1 MPEALLNIEH
11 LDAYYG
17 KSHILQDVNL
27 QVHPGELV
35 VVVGRNGMGKTTLLK
50 SVMGLPPVLRTGSI
64 TFDGQE
70 TVGMPTHD
78 ITNLGIGYVPQ
89 GRMLFPSLSVDEH
102 LRFAWRQSGA
112 NSQWSPETV
121 YDLFPELNDRTH
133 ISGTLLSGG
142 EQQML
147 AIGRALVTNPLLLM
161 MDEPSEGLSTSVI
174 QRVEE
179 VCRQLSSSGMAI
191 LLIEQN
197 IDMAQSLA
205 QRAYVVVN
213 GRIDRELQSATLATD
228 PNQLIES
235 LGVSA
240 ATGELPPLQP
250 EGPEADAAIDASP
263 AKKVLAEPA
272 SEESLEAVIGA
283 TAPTLWS
290 RTGLAETR
298 APEKTAFTPPASDTR
313 SSVLQVSVADTI
325 DRAAYIAGTFDTKT
339 RDLLFIKSCLDRQ
352 RLRTITVD
360 LSTSRKPSP
369 AAISPTEVAR
379 HHPQGIGAVFTGDR
393 GSAVAGM
400 AQAFTRF
407 MAGRRDVGGI
417 ISAGGTGG
425 TALATP
431 AMRSLPVGL
440 PKVMVSTVASG
451 NVRQYVGPA
460 DICMIYSVT
469 DVAGINRISASV
481 LSNAAHA
488 LAGMIGFRQEADR
501 SWLPA
506 IGLTMFGVTT
516 PCVQA
521 VTNALKLRY
530 DCLVFHATGTGG
542 QSMEKLAESGMLAGV
557 IDITTT
563 EVADFL
569 VGGVMSAGED
579 RMGAFIR
586 SQIPY
591 VGSCG
596 ALDMVN
602 FEALDTV
609 PQRFKDR
616 NLYQHN
622 PQVTLMRTT
631 AAENQSFGRFI
642 AAKLNQMEGPVRF
655 LLPLKGVSLIDAP
668 GQPFHDPAADRM
680 LFDTLESEFRPGSNR
695 RLIKL
700 DMNINDPAFAKALV
714 DHFLE
719 IIPSGS
725 SGQKF

>member
-50 SVMGLPPVLRTGSI
+50 SIMGLPPLVRNGSI
-64 TFDGQE
+64 TFDDRE
-70 TVGMPTHD
+70 TIKMPTHD

-102 LRFAWRQSGA
+102 LRFAWRQGGA

-121 YDLFPELNDRTH
+121 YDLFPELNKRAQ

-161 MDEPSEGLSTSVI
+161 MDEPSEGLSTLVI

-197 IDMAQSLA
+197 IEMAQSLA
-205 QRAYVVVN
+205 QRAYVFVN
-213 GRIDRELQSATLATD
+213 GRVARELQATTLAAD
-228 PNQLIES
+228 PNLLSES
-235 LGVSA
+235 LGVTA
-240 ATGELPPLQP
+240 GTGDVPSMP
-250 EGPEADAAIDASP
+250 PEADVVSEGPAADM
-263 AKKVLAEPA
+263 VLEEPA
-272 SEESLEAVIGA
+272 SEESLDAVIGA

-290 RTGLAETR
+290 RTDLPEAP
-298 APEKTAFTPPASDTR
+298 APEKTTFTPPVSATH

-325 DRAAYIAGTFDTKT
+325 DRAAYIVGTFDTKA
-339 RDLLFIKSCLDRQ
+339 RDLLYIKSCLDRQ

-400 AQAFTRF
+400 ARAFTRF
-407 MAGRRDVGGI
+407 MAQRRDVGGI
-417 ISAGGTGG
+417 ISAGGSGG

-431 AMRSLPVGL
+431 AMQSLPVGL

-451 NVRQYVGPA
+451 NVRQYVGPS

-469 DVAGINRISASV
+469 DVAGINRISANV

-501 SWLPA
+501 SRLPA
-506 IGLTMFGVTT
+506 IGMTMFGVTT

-521 VTNALKLRY
+521 VSNALKMRY

-542 QSMEKLAESGMLAGV
+542 QSMEKLAESGMLEGI

-569 VGGVMSAGED
+569 VGGVMSADED
-579 RMGAFIR
+579 RMGAIIR

-602 FEALDTV
+602 FEALNTV
-609 PQRFKDR
+609 PREFRNR

-642 AAKLNQMEGPVRF
+642 AARLNQMEGPVRF
-655 LLPLKGVSLIDAP
+655 LLPLKGVSQIDAP
-668 GQPFHDPAADRM
+668 GQPFHDPVADRM
-680 LFDTLESEFRPGSNR
+680 LFDTLESEFQPGSNR

-700 DMNINDPAFAKALV
+700 DLNINEPAFAQALV
-714 DHFLE
+714 DNFLE
-719 IIPSGS
+719 IVAMKP
-725 SGQKF
+725 

>member
-50 SVMGLPPVLRTGSI
+50 SVLGLPPLLRTGSI
-64 TFDGQE
+64 SFDGQE
-70 TVGMPTHD
+70 TVKMPTHD

-89 GRMLFPSLSVDEH
+89 GRMLFPSLTVDEH
-102 LRFAWRQSGA
+102 LRFAWRRSGA

-121 YDLFPELNDRTH
+121 YDLFPELNQRAH

-161 MDEPSEGLSTSVI
+161 MDEPSEGLSITVI

-179 VCRQLSSSGMAI
+179 VCRHLSTSGMAI

-197 IDMAQSLA
+197 IEMAQSLA
-205 QRAYVVVN
+205 QRAYVFVN
-213 GRIDRELQSATLATD
+213 GRIARELPAATLAAD
-228 PNQLIES
+228 QNLLIES
-235 LGVSA
+235 LGVTA
-240 ATGELPPLQP
+240 GTGDLPPVQP
-250 EGPEADAAIDASP
+250 EEPEADAALEKP
-263 AKKVLAEPA
+263 AAEEIP
-272 SEESLEAVIGA
+272 EAVVGA

-290 RTGLAETR
+290 STGLPEVQ
-298 APEKTAFTPPASDTR
+298 PSEKTTLTPPASETH
-313 SSVLQVSVADTI
+313 SAVLQVSVADTI
-325 DRAAYIAGTFDTKT
+325 DRAAYIAGTFDTKA

-417 ISAGGTGG
+417 ISAGGSGG
-425 TALATP
+425 TALVTP

-451 NVRQYVGPA
+451 NVRQYVGPS

-469 DVAGINRISASV
+469 DVAGINRISANV

-501 SWLPA
+501 SRLPA

-521 VTNALKLRY
+521 VAKALKMRY

-542 QSMEKLAESGMLAGV
+542 QSMEKLAESGMLEGV

-579 RMGAFIR
+579 RMGAIIR
-586 SQIPY
+586 SQLPY

-609 PQRFKDR
+609 PQKFKDR

-631 AAENQSFGRFI
+631 AAENQAFGRFI
-642 AAKLNQMEGPVRF
+642 AAKLNQMEGPVCF

-668 GQPFHDPAADRM
+668 DKPFHDPAADRM
-680 LFDTLESEFRPGSNR
+680 LFDTLESEFRPGPNR
-695 RLIKL
+695 QLIKL
-700 DMNINDPAFAKALV
+700 DVNINDPAFAKALV
-714 DHFLE
+714 DYFLD

-725 SGQKF
+725 SGH

>member
-1 MPEALLNIEH
+1 MSEALLTIHH

-17 KSHILQDVNL
+17 KSHILQDLNL
-27 QVHPGELV
+27 RVDPGELV

-50 SVMGLPPVLRTGSI
+50 SVMGLPPVVRTGSI
-64 TFDGQE
+64 VFDGRE
-70 TVGMPTHD
+70 TISMPTHD
-78 ITNLGIGYVPQ
+78 ITTLGIGYVPQ
-89 GRMLFPSLSVDEH
+89 GRLLFPSLTVDEH
-102 LRFAWRQSGA
+102 LRFAWRHNGVGSR
-112 NSQWSPETV
+112 WSPDAV
-121 YDLFPELNDRTH
+121 YTLFPELRQRAD

-161 MDEPSEGLSTSVI
+161 MDEPSEGLSVAVI
-174 QRVEE
+174 QRVEA
-179 VCRQLSSSGMAI
+179 VCRQLSADGMAI
-191 LLIEQN
+191 LLVEQN
-197 IDMAQSLA
+197 IEMAHALA

-213 GRIDRELQSATLATD
+213 GGISQELSAATLAADATLL
-228 PNQLIES
+228 QQA
-235 LGVSA
+235 LGISA
-240 ATGELPPLQP
+240 GSAGRPIKPPEEMAPAPHAPQP
-250 EGPEADAAIDASP
+250 EALPEAVVGAA
-263 AKKVLAEPA
+263 
-272 SEESLEAVIGA
+272 
-283 TAPTLWS
+283 APTRWRSGVLVAPPPPQTVT
-290 RTGLAETR
+290 TGLR
-298 APEKTAFTPPASDTR
+298 AKTPRPP
-313 SSVLQVSVADTI
+313 VLQVSVADTI
-325 DRAAYIAGTFDTKT
+325 DRAAYIVGTFDTKA

-379 HHPQGIGAVFTGDR
+379 HHPQGVDAVFTGDR

-400 AQAFTRF
+400 ALALTRF

-431 AMRSLPVGL
+431 AMQSLPVGL

-469 DVAGINRISASV
+469 DVAGINRISAKV

-488 LAGMIGFRQEADR
+488 LAGMIGFRQAQDHSR
-501 SWLPA
+501 LPA

-521 VTNALKLRY
+521 VTQALKMRY

-542 QSMEKLAESGMLAGV
+542 QSMEKLAESGMLAGI
-557 IDITTT
+557 IDVTTT
-563 EVADFL
+563 EVADFI

-579 RMGAFIR
+579 RMGAVIR
-586 SQIPY
+586 SRVPY

-602 FEALDTV
+602 FQAINTV
-609 PQRFKDR
+609 PPAFKDR

-631 AAENQSFGRFI
+631 AAENREFARFM
-642 AAKLNQMEGPVRF
+642 AAKLNLMEGPVRF

-668 GQPFHDPAADRM
+668 GKPFFDPEADRA
-680 LFDTLESEFRPGSNR
+680 LFEALEREFRPGPDR

-700 DMNINDPAFAKALV
+700 DLNINDPAFAEALV
-714 DHFLE
+714 DHFLD
-719 IIPSGS
+719 IVSAGPTGY
-725 SGQKF
+725 

>member
-1 MPEALLNIEH
+1 
-11 LDAYYG
+11 
-17 KSHILQDVNL
+17 
-27 QVHPGELV
+27 
-35 VVVGRNGMGKTTLLK
+35 
-50 SVMGLPPVLRTGSI
+50 
-64 TFDGQE
+64 
-70 TVGMPTHD
+70 
-78 ITNLGIGYVPQ
+78 
-89 GRMLFPSLSVDEH
+89 
-102 LRFAWRQSGA
+102 
-112 NSQWSPETV
+112 
-121 YDLFPELNDRTH
+121 
-133 ISGTLLSGG
+133 
-142 EQQML
+142 
-147 AIGRALVTNPLLLM
+147 
-161 MDEPSEGLSTSVI
+161 
-174 QRVEE
+174 
-179 VCRQLSSSGMAI
+179 MAH
-191 LLIEQN
+191 
-197 IDMAQSLA
+197 SLA
-205 QRAYVVVN
+205 QRAYVFVN
-213 GRIDRELQSATLATD
+213 GRIARELSAATLAAD
-228 PNQLIES
+228 QNLLPES
-235 LGVSA
+235 LGVTAGTSDSLSQQPGGPQADEA
-240 ATGELPPLQP
+240 A
-250 EGPEADAAIDASP
+250 D
-263 AKKVLAEPA
+263 EPA
-272 SEESLEAVIGA
+272 AEEIPAAVVGA

-290 RTGLAETR
+290 SAGLPEIQAPADKSFPPLVSETR
-298 APEKTAFTPPASDTR
+298 SA
-313 SSVLQVSVADTI
+313 VLQVSVADTI
-325 DRAAYIAGTFDTKT
+325 DRAAYIAGTFDTKA

-379 HHPQGIGAVFTGDR
+379 HHPEGIGAVFTGDR

-417 ISAGGTGG
+417 ISAGGSGG
-425 TALATP
+425 TALVTP
-431 AMRSLPVGL
+431 AMRSLPVGV

-451 NVRQYVGPA
+451 NVRQYVGPS

-501 SWLPA
+501 SRLPA

-521 VTNALKLRY
+521 VTKALKMRY

-542 QSMEKLAESGMLAGV
+542 QSMEKLAESGMLEGV

-579 RMGAFIR
+579 RMGAVIR

-616 NLYQHN
+616 HLYQHN

-631 AAENQSFGRFI
+631 AAEHQSCGRFI
-642 AAKLNQMEGPVRF
+642 AGKLNQMAGPVRF
-655 LLPLKGVSLIDAP
+655 FLPLKGVSLIDAP

-695 RLIKL
+695 RLVKL
-700 DMNINDPAFAKALV
+700 DLNINEPAFAKALV

-719 IIPSGS
+719 IVRM
-725 SGQKF
+725 QQ

>member
-1 MPEALLNIEH
+1 MNIEH

-17 KSHILQDVNL
+17 KSHILQGVNL
-27 QVHPGELV
+27 QVHPGELI

-50 SVMGLPPVLRTGSI
+50 SVMGLPPLSRTGTI
-64 TFDGQE
+64 LFDAQE
-70 TVGMPTHD
+70 TIDRPTHE
-78 ITNLGIGYVPQ
+78 IASLGIGYVPQ
-89 GRMLFPSLSVDEH
+89 GRMLFPSLTVDEH
-102 LRFAWRQSGA
+102 LSFAWRRSEQ
-112 NSQWSPETV
+112 NSQWSPQTV
-121 YDLFPELNDRTH
+121 YDLFPELEKRIH
-133 ISGTLLSGG
+133 ISGNLLSGG

-147 AIGRALVTNPLLLM
+147 AIGRALVTNPQLLM
-161 MDEPSEGLSTSVI
+161 MDEPSEGLSVLVI

-179 VCRQLSSSGMAI
+179 VCRHLSSRGMAI

-197 IDMAQSLA
+197 LEMTQSLA
-205 QRAYVVVN
+205 HRVYIFVN
-213 GRIDRELQSATLATD
+213 GRIARDLPAADLTADQHLLQ
-228 PNQLIES
+228 QM
-235 LGVSA
+235 LGVTAGS
-240 ATGELPPLQP
+240 GDLSSEQP
-250 EGPEADAAIDASP
+250 EEPEADETLDEVAA
-263 AKKVLAEPA
+263 
-272 SEESLEAVIGA
+272 EEIPEAVVGA
-283 TAPTLWS
+283 TAPTAWS
-290 RTGLAETR
+290 SAGLPEAR
-298 APEKTAFTPPASDTR
+298 APESTTLTPPLSETQSA
-313 SSVLQVSVADTI
+313 VLQVSVADTI
-325 DRAAYIAGTFDTKT
+325 DRAAYIAGTFDTKA

-379 HHPQGIGAVFTGDR
+379 HHPEGIGAVFTGDR
-393 GSAVAGM
+393 GTAVAGM

-417 ISAGGTGG
+417 ISAGGSGG
-425 TALATP
+425 TALVTP
-431 AMRSLPVGL
+431 AMRSLPVGV

-451 NVRQYVGPA
+451 NVRQYVGPS

-469 DVAGINRISASV
+469 DVAGINRISANV

-501 SWLPA
+501 SRLPA

-521 VTNALKLRY
+521 VTKALKMRY

-542 QSMEKLAESGMLAGV
+542 QSMEKLAESGMLEGV
-557 IDITTT
+557 IDVTTT

-569 VGGVMSAGED
+569 MGGVMSAGED
-579 RMGAFIR
+579 RMGAIIR

-609 PQRFKDR
+609 PQKFKDR

-631 AAENQSFGRFI
+631 AAENQKIGHFI

-668 GQPFHDPAADRM
+668 GKPFQDPAADLM
-680 LFDTLESEFRPGSNR
+680 LFDTLESEFQPGPNR

-700 DMNINDPAFAKALV
+700 DMNINDPAFAKGLV
-714 DHFLE
+714 DNFLD
-719 IIPSGS
+719 IIHNPDEPEL
-725 SGQKF
+725 KIED

>member
-121 YDLFPELNDRTH
+121 YDLFPELNDRAH

-147 AIGRALVTNPLLLM
+147 AIGRALVTNPLLLL
-161 MDEPSEGLSTSVI
+161 MDEPSEGLSGLVI

-179 VCRQLSSSGMAI
+179 VCRHLSSSGMAI

-290 RTGLAETR
+290 RSGLPETR

-469 DVAGINRISASV
+469 DVAGINRISATV

-501 SWLPA
+501 SRLPA

-521 VTNALKLRY
+521 VTNALKQRY

-542 QSMEKLAESGMLAGV
+542 QSMEKLAESGMLEGV

-602 FEALDTV
+602 FEAIDTV
-609 PQRFKDR
+609 PQKFKDR

-631 AAENQSFGRFI
+631 AAENQAFGRFI

-695 RLIKL
+695 RLVKL
-700 DMNINDPAFAKALV
+700 DLNINEPAFAKALV

-719 IIPSGS
+719 IVRM
-725 SGQKF
+725 Q

>member
-1 MPEALLNIEH
+1 MSEALLDIEH

-50 SVMGLPPVLRTGSI
+50 SVMGLPPLLRTGSI

-70 TVGMPTHD
+70 TVKMPTHD

-89 GRMLFPSLSVDEH
+89 GRMLFPSLTVDEH
-102 LRFAWRQSGA
+102 LRFAWRQSVA

-121 YDLFPELNDRTH
+121 YELFPELNKRTH

-161 MDEPSEGLSTSVI
+161 MDEPSEGLSITVI

-197 IDMAQSLA
+197 IEMAQSLA
-205 QRAYVVVN
+205 QRAYVFVN
-213 GRIDRELQSATLATD
+213 GRIARELPAATLEAEQ
-228 PNQLIES
+228 NLLQES
-235 LGVSA
+235 LGVTTGTGDLPSQQRWEPQADEAAEESA
-240 ATGELPPLQP
+240 AEEIP
-250 EGPEADAAIDASP
+250 AA
-263 AKKVLAEPA
+263 V
-272 SEESLEAVIGA
+272 VGA

-290 RTGLAETR
+290 SAGLPEIQASENKTLSPLVSETR
-298 APEKTAFTPPASDTR
+298 SA
-313 SSVLQVSVADTI
+313 VLQVSVAETI
-325 DRAAYIAGTFDTKT
+325 DRAAYIAGTFDTKA

-379 HHPQGIGAVFTGDR
+379 HHPEGIGAVFTGDR

-407 MAGRRDVGGI
+407 MAGRRDMGGI
-417 ISAGGTGG
+417 ISAGGSGG
-425 TALATP
+425 TALVTP
-431 AMRSLPVGL
+431 AMRSLPVGV

-451 NVRQYVGPA
+451 NVRQYVGPS

-501 SWLPA
+501 SRLPA

-521 VTNALKLRY
+521 VTKALKMRY

-542 QSMEKLAESGMLAGV
+542 QSMEKLAESGMLEGV

-579 RMGAFIR
+579 RMGAIIR

-602 FEALDTV
+602 FEAFDTV
-609 PQRFKDR
+609 PQKFKDR

-680 LFDTLESEFRPGSNR
+680 LFDTLESELRPGPNR

-700 DMNINDPAFAKALV
+700 DMNINDPAFAKTLV

-719 IIPSGS
+719 IVLTPGS
-725 SGQKF
+725 AGN

>member
-1 MPEALLNIEH
+1 MAEPLLNIEH

-27 QVHPGELV
+27 QVQPGELI

-50 SVMGLPPVLRTGSI
+50 SVMGLPPLTRTGTI
-64 TFDGQE
+64 LFDDQE
-70 TVGMPTHD
+70 TINRPTHEIAD
-78 ITNLGIGYVPQ
+78 MGIGYVPQ
-89 GRMLFPSLSVDEH
+89 GRMLFPSLTVDEH
-102 LRFAWRQSGA
+102 LRFAWRRSEA

-121 YDLFPELNDRTH
+121 YDLFPELKERSH

-147 AIGRALVTNPLLLM
+147 AIGRALVTNPILLM
-161 MDEPSEGLSTSVI
+161 MDEPSEGLSVLVI

-179 VCRQLSSSGMAI
+179 VCRHLSAGGMAI

-197 IDMAQSLA
+197 LEMAQSLA
-205 QRAYVVVN
+205 HRTYIFVN
-213 GRIDRELQSATLATD
+213 GRIARDLPAATLAAD
-228 PNQLIES
+228 QHLLQQM
-235 LGVSA
+235 LGVTA
-240 ATGELPPLQP
+240 GAG
-250 EGPEADAAIDASP
+250 DFSP
-263 AKKVLAEPA
+263 QQSEEPA
-272 SEESLEAVIGA
+272 ADQEPKTEEIPTAVVGA
-283 TAPTLWS
+283 TAPTRWS
-290 RTGLAETR
+290 SAGLPEAR
-298 APEKTAFTPPASDTR
+298 APESTRPTPEVSKARAT
-313 SSVLQVSVADTI
+313 VLPVTVAATI
-325 DRAAYIAGTFDTKT
+325 ERAAYIVGTFDTKA

-352 RLRTITVD
+352 RLRTVTVD

-379 HHPQGIGAVFTGDR
+379 HHPEGIGAVFTGDR

-400 AQAFTRF
+400 ALAFTRF
-407 MAGRRDVGGI
+407 MARRRDVGGI
-417 ISAGGTGG
+417 ISAGGSGG
-425 TALATP
+425 TALVTP
-431 AMRSLPVGL
+431 AMRSLPVGI

-451 NVRQYVGPA
+451 NVRQYVGPS
-460 DICMIYSVT
+460 DICMMYSVT
-469 DVAGINRISASV
+469 DIAGINRISAQV

-488 LAGMIGFRQEADR
+488 LAGMIGFRQEADPSR
-501 SWLPA
+501 LPA

-521 VTNALKLRY
+521 VTNALKMRY

-557 IDITTT
+557 IDVTTT

-579 RMGAFIR
+579 RMGAIIR

-602 FEALDTV
+602 FEALETV
-609 PQRFKDR
+609 PQKFRDR

-631 AAENQSFGRFI
+631 ATENQAIGRFI
-642 AAKLNQMEGPVRF
+642 AAKLNRMEGPVRF
-655 LLPLKGVSLIDAP
+655 LLPLQGVSLIDAP
-668 GQPFHDPAADRM
+668 GKPFHDPAADRM
-680 LFDTLESEFRPGSNR
+680 LFDTLENEFQPGPNR

-700 DMNINDPAFAKALV
+700 DLNINDPAFAKELV

-719 IIPSGS
+719 IIA
-725 SGQKF
+725 

>member
-1 MPEALLNIEH
+1 MSEALLDIEH

-50 SVMGLPPVLRTGSI
+50 SVMGLPLLLRTGSI

-70 TVGMPTHD
+70 TVKMPTHD

-89 GRMLFPSLSVDEH
+89 GRMLFPSLTVDEH
-102 LRFAWRQSGA
+102 LRFAWRQSVA

-121 YDLFPELNDRTH
+121 YELFPELNKRTH

-161 MDEPSEGLSTSVI
+161 MDEPSEGLSITVI

-197 IDMAQSLA
+197 IEMAQSLA
-205 QRAYVVVN
+205 QRAYVFVN
-213 GRIDRELQSATLATD
+213 GRIARELPAATLEAEQ
-228 PNQLIES
+228 NLLQES
-235 LGVSA
+235 LGVTTGTGDLPSQHHRKPQADEADEESA
-240 ATGELPPLQP
+240 AEEIP
-250 EGPEADAAIDASP
+250 AA
-263 AKKVLAEPA
+263 V
-272 SEESLEAVIGA
+272 VGA

-290 RTGLAETR
+290 SAGLPEIQASENKTLSPLVSETR
-298 APEKTAFTPPASDTR
+298 SA
-313 SSVLQVSVADTI
+313 VLQVSVAETI
-325 DRAAYIAGTFDTKT
+325 DRAAYIAGTFDTKA

-379 HHPQGIGAVFTGDR
+379 HHPEGIGAVFTGDR

-407 MAGRRDVGGI
+407 MAGRRDMGGI
-417 ISAGGTGG
+417 ISAGGSGG
-425 TALATP
+425 TALVTP
-431 AMRSLPVGL
+431 AMRSLPVGV

-451 NVRQYVGPA
+451 NVRQYVGPS

-501 SWLPA
+501 SRLPA

-521 VTNALKLRY
+521 VTKALKMRY

-542 QSMEKLAESGMLAGV
+542 QSMEKLAESGMLEGV

-579 RMGAFIR
+579 RMGAIIR

-602 FEALDTV
+602 FEAFDTV
-609 PQRFKDR
+609 PQKFKDR

-680 LFDTLESEFRPGSNR
+680 LFDTLESELRPGPNR

-700 DMNINDPAFAKALV
+700 DMNINDPAFAQALV

-719 IIPSGS
+719 IILK
-725 SGQKF
+725 QQ

>member
-1 MPEALLNIEH
+1 MSIMPEPLLKIEN
-11 LDAYYG
+11 LDAFYG
-17 KSHILQDVNL
+17 KSHILQMVDL
-27 QVHPGELV
+27 QVGHGELV

-50 SVMGLPPVLRTGSI
+50 SILGMPPLSRKGTI
-64 TFDGQE
+64 LFDGQE
-70 TVGMPTHD
+70 TIDKPTHE
-78 ITNLGIGYVPQ
+78 IAIKGIGYVPQ
-89 GRMLFPSLSVDEH
+89 GRMLFPSLTVDEH
-102 LRFAWRQSGA
+102 LRFAWQPSDE
-112 NSQWSPETV
+112 NSDWSPETV
-121 YDLFPELNDRTH
+121 YDLFPELKKRAH

-147 AIGRALVTNPLLLM
+147 AIGRALVTNPRLLM
-161 MDEPSEGLSTSVI
+161 MDEPSEGLSVLVI

-179 VCRQLSSSGMAI
+179 VCRHLSSRGMAI
-191 LLIEQN
+191 LLVEQN
-197 IDMAQSLA
+197 LEMAQSLA
-205 QRAYVVVN
+205 QRAYVFVN
-213 GRIDRELQSATLATD
+213 GRIARELPAASLSADQHLLQ
-228 PNQLIES
+228 QLLGVTVGSSDLHAEPPKKPEVDES
-235 LGVSA
+235 LASTQA
-240 ATGELPPLQP
+240 EELP
-250 EGPEADAAIDASP
+250 
-263 AKKVLAEPA
+263 
-272 SEESLEAVIGA
+272 EAVVGA

-290 RTGLAETR
+290 SADPPEAKAVPESAARTS
-298 APEKTAFTPPASDTR
+298 PESR
-313 SSVLQVSVADTI
+313 SHSAVLQVSVADTI
-325 DRAAYIAGTFDTKT
+325 DRAAYIVGTFDTKAQ
-339 RDLLFIKSCLDRQ
+339 DLLFIKSCLDRQ

-379 HHPQGIGAVFTGDR
+379 HHPDGIGAVFTGDR

-400 AQAFTRF
+400 AQAFIRF
-407 MAGRRDVGGI
+407 MAGCRDVGGI

-451 NVRQYVGPA
+451 NVRQYVGPS
-460 DICMIYSVT
+460 DICMMYSVT
-469 DVAGINRISASV
+469 DVAGINRISANV

-488 LAGMIGFRQEADR
+488 LAGMIGFRHEEDR
-501 SWLPA
+501 SRLPA

-521 VTNALKLRY
+521 VTKALQMRY

-542 QSMEKLAESGMLAGV
+542 QSMEKLAESGMLEGV
-557 IDITTT
+557 IDVTTT

-579 RMGAFIR
+579 RMGAIIR

-609 PQRFKDR
+609 PQKYKNR
-616 NLYQHN
+616 NLYSHN

-631 AAENQSFGRFI
+631 ATENQAFGRFI

-655 LLPLKGVSLIDAP
+655 LLPLKGVSLIDTP
-668 GQPFHDPAADRM
+668 GKPFHDPEADRM
-680 LFDTLESEFRPGSNR
+680 LFETLESEFRPGSNR
-695 RLIKL
+695 QLIKL
-700 DMNINDPAFAKALV
+700 DMNINDPAFADALV
-714 DHFLE
+714 DHFLS
-719 IIPSGS
+719 IIPSGTP
-725 SGQKF
+725 GH